1 MSGEYAGLAEQFIHQ
16 CGLAMVDVGDDCD
29 VANGACHGE
38 EKARKKGQKCTTVR
52 GSWLVVSV
60 TVIGKSQA
68 ICSGSGK

>member
-1 MSGEYAGLAEQFIHQ
+1 
-16 CGLAMVDVGDDCD
+16 MVDVGDDCD

-52 GSWLVVSV
+52 GSWLVASV

>member
-1 MSGEYAGLAEQFIHQ
+1 VYHGSWL
-16 CGLAMVDVGDDCD
+16 
-29 VANGACHGE
+29 VA
-38 EKARKKGQKCTTVR
+38 R

>member
-16 CGLAMVDVGDDCD
+16 GGLAMVDVGDDCD

-52 GSWLVVSV
+52 GSWLVAR
-60 TVIGKSQA
+60 GE
-68 ICSGSGK
+68 CDRYR